1 MIEHRHPAARSGELD
16 WLLDDSG
23 RCASARCG
31 TPWCCPTTASRSG
44 ASSGLSREDAEHLAA
59 VASGFHSLAKG
70 AGRHFGAGGV
80 RQTMVEMDDGFLFVA
95 AAGDGS
101 CLAVLSAVDR
111 RHRPGRLRDGT
122 PGQAGGRAPLH
133 AAPRRRSPARGRV
146 TEMTGAHGRGPDR
159 RPGQPGSQWYDDEAG
174 PLVRPYAMTGG
185 RTKPG
190 PTGVRF
196 DLIALVTLDTG
207 APDAATTPRSARNTG
222 PCIELCR
229 TETQS
234 VAELAADADLPV
246 GVVRV
251 LLGDLLELG
260 CVKVSRPVPPAQLPD
275 ERILREVIE
284 GLRAL

>member
-1 MIEHRHPAARSGELD
+1 MTEDIQ
-16 WLLDDSG
+16 
-23 RCASARCG
+23 G
-31 TPWCCPTTASRSG
+31 TP
-44 ASSGLSREDAEHLAA
+44 H
-59 VASGFHSLAKG
+59 
-70 AGRHFGAGGV
+70 
-80 RQTMVEMDDGFLFVA
+80 Q
-95 AAGDGS
+95 
-101 CLAVLSAVDR
+101 
-111 RHRPGRLRDGT
+111 
-122 PGQAGGRAPLH
+122 Q
-133 AAPRRRSPARGRV
+133 
-146 TEMTGAHGRGPDR
+146 
-159 RPGQPGSQWYDDEAG
+159 GSQWYDSEAG

-196 DLIALVTLDTG
+196 DLIALVTLDLG
-207 APDAATTPRSARNTG
+207 APDVDDDIALG
-222 PCIELCR
+222 PEHRTLIELCR

-260 CVKVSRPVPPAQLPD
+260 CVTVSRPVPPAQLPD